1 MGVGFLFFPE
11 LCPVCERLLVGG
23 ERHICLECLAD
34 LPYSFYW
41 NWRDNPAEN
50 LLREVIYVEAA
61 ASLLLYRSES
71 EWKKPIHNFKY
82 YGDKSIGRYLSALLG
97 KKLSQNGW
105 SDRVD
110 YIIPVPLHKIRAW
123 QRGFNQAS
131 VIALE
136 LGDFLNKP
144 VLCNAMARNRYTFTQ
159 TKKDKEHRRRGVK
172 GAFRV
177 RSKYKNRLKGK
188 RILLVDDVLT
198 TGATLESCGSE
209 LYKIG
214 CSALNIATLAF
225 VE

>member
-1 MGVGFLFFPE
+1 MGIGFLFFPE
-11 LCPVCERLLVGG
+11 LCPVCDRLLVGG

-41 NWRDNPAEN
+41 SWRDNPAES
-50 LLREVIYVEAA
+50 LLREVLFVDAA

-71 EWKKPIHNFKY
+71 KWKKPIHNFKY
-82 YGDKSIGRYLSALLG
+82 YGDKSLGRYLSGLLG
-97 KKLSQNGW
+97 KRLYESGW
-105 SDRVD
+105 SERVD
-110 YIIPVPLHKIRAW
+110 YIIPVPLHRVRAW

-136 LGDFLNKP
+136 LGGFLNKP

-159 TKKDKEHRRRGVK
+159 TKKDREHRMKGVK

-177 RSKYKNRLKGK
+177 RDKYKDALRGK
-188 RILLVDDVLT
+188 KILLVDDVLT
-198 TGATLESCGSE
+198 TGATLESCGNE
-209 LYKIG
+209 LYNAG
-214 CSALNIATLAF
+214 CFSLSVATLAF